1 MWWRRDRKREQQRKE
16 QQSDNLGSEKKVSS
30 RRGAGFWFWVLLGAA
45 AILSLRRRI
54 LNFEQEFGQPG
65 GGIGSSGTSYGT
77 GGGSQQYSRA
87 AQESQRQTFKAH
99 IDELLRRERI
109 RRMQEAFARA
119 REAYARTSD
128 QWQRTN
134 DPWQQHPGTTWE
146 WRWDGHRWEG
156 HPWEGNPWGG
166 GGNPWGANPFEWTG
180 EQDYW
185 KAGSRDQQQ
194 QQWRTHEKPDYASS
208 SVFMSQAKV
217 AHHLGVLGLDPNRG
231 RQYSGAEIKAAFRAR
246 AKEYHP
252 DHNQSGNKQAEVK
265 FKQILESYQA
275 LRTHYKIK

>member
-1 MWWRRDRKREQQRKE
+1 
-16 QQSDNLGSEKKVSS
+16 
-30 RRGAGFWFWVLLGAA
+30 
-45 AILSLRRRI
+45 
-54 LNFEQEFGQPG
+54 
-65 GGIGSSGTSYGT
+65 
-77 GGGSQQYSRA
+77 
-87 AQESQRQTFKAH
+87 
-99 IDELLRRERI
+99 
-109 RRMQEAFARA
+109 MQEAFARA

-134 DPWQQHPGTTWE
+134 DPWQQHPGMTWE

-194 QQWRTHEKPDYASS
+194 QQWRTHEKLDYASS
-208 SVFMSQAKV
+208 SFYMSQAKV
-217 AHHLGVLGLDPNRG
+217 AHHLGVLGLDPNRS

-275 LRTHYKIK
+275 LRAHYKIK

>member
-1 MWWRRDRKREQQRKE
+1 
-16 QQSDNLGSEKKVSS
+16 
-30 RRGAGFWFWVLLGAA
+30 
-45 AILSLRRRI
+45 
-54 LNFEQEFGQPG
+54 
-65 GGIGSSGTSYGT
+65 
-77 GGGSQQYSRA
+77 
-87 AQESQRQTFKAH
+87 
-99 IDELLRRERI
+99 
-109 RRMQEAFARA
+109 MQEAFARA

-134 DPWQQHPGTTWE
+134 DPWQQHPGMTWE

-194 QQWRTHEKPDYASS
+194 QQQWRTHEKLDYASS
-208 SVFMSQAKV
+208 SFYMSQAKV
-217 AHHLGVLGLDPNRG
+217 AHHLGVLGLDPNHS

>member
-1 MWWRRDRKREQQRKE
+1 
-16 QQSDNLGSEKKVSS
+16 
-30 RRGAGFWFWVLLGAA
+30 
-45 AILSLRRRI
+45 
-54 LNFEQEFGQPG
+54 
-65 GGIGSSGTSYGT
+65 
-77 GGGSQQYSRA
+77 
-87 AQESQRQTFKAH
+87 
-99 IDELLRRERI
+99 
-109 RRMQEAFARA
+109 MQEAFARA

-134 DPWQQHPGTTWE
+134 DPWQQHPGMTWE

-180 EQDYW
+180 EQNYW

-194 QQWRTHEKPDYASS
+194 WRTHEKPDDASS
-208 SVFMSQAKV
+208 SFFMSQAKV
-217 AHHLGVLGLDPNRG
+217 AHHLGVLGLDPNRS

>member
-30 RRGAGFWFWVLLGAA
+30 RRGVGFWFWVLLGAA
-45 AILSLRRRI
+45 AIVSLRRRI

-65 GGIGSSGTSYGT
+65 GGIGSSGTR
-77 GGGSQQYSRA
+77 GGSQQYSRA

-134 DPWQQHPGTTWE
+134 DPWQQHPGMTWE

-194 QQWRTHEKPDYASS
+194 QQQWRTHEKPDYASS
-208 SVFMSQAKV
+208 SFFMSQAKV
-217 AHHLGVLGLDPNRG
+217 AHHLGVLGLDPNSS